1 MAKTTGR
8 VALTLRLDPEDKEFF
23 AEQAE
28 RCGLEPSVAIR
39 QIIELYCQ
47 RMRDGGDFIDA
58 LHELKSAWKDQ
69 RKAA

>member
-1 MAKTTGR
+1 MPRSSGR
-8 VALTLRLDPEDKEFF
+8 VALTLRLDPEDKAFF

-47 RMRDGGDFIDA
+47 RMREGGDFIDA
-58 LHELKSAWKDQ
+58 LHELKSAWKDE